1 MTYEEISEMMQEI
14 GLPFAYHHFAEGES
28 PDPPFTL
35 FLSPGE
41 NTFGADN
48 LMYASFKRL
57 HIELYTDEKS
67 PDAEELPGAGAAVPP
82 AAAAPA
88 APAAAPRRE
97 PARMNWFAW
106 KGCSRATKSIT

>member
-1 MTYEEISEMMQEI
+1 MSYEEINEMMQEI

-41 NTFGADN
+41 NTFGADD

-67 PDAEELPGAGAAVPP
+67 PDTEQRVEEVLL
-82 AAAAPA
+82 
-88 APAAAPRRE
+88 RYDIYY
-97 PARMNWFAW
+97 
-106 KGCSRATKSIT
+106 TKTEVWIESEKLYEVLYTMEV

>member
-1 MTYEEISEMMQEI
+1 MIYEEINEMMQET

-48 LMYASFKRL
+48 LMYFSFKTL
-57 HIELYTDEKS
+57 HIELYTDAKS
-67 PDAEELPGAGAAVPP
+67 PESEERVEEVLTQH
-82 AAAAPA
+82 
-88 APAAAPRRE
+88 
-97 PARMNWFAW
+97 NIYY
-106 KGCSRATKSIT
+106 TKTETWIESEKLYEVLYQMEV